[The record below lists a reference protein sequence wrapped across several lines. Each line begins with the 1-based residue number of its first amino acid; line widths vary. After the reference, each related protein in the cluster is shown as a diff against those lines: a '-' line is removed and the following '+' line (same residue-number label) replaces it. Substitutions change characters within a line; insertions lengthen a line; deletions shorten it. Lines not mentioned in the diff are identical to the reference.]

1 VYSALA
7 TAILV
12 AHAAFVAFVV
22 FTLPCIYI
30 GKFMRWRWVR
40 LFWLRVLHLIGI
52 CIVMAQAWAGMICPL
67 TTLEMWLRK
76 QDGLTTYTGSFI
88 AHWLQTLIY
97 WDLPS
102 WVFTAAYS
110 LFALLVMAAW
120 YFVPP
125 LRSNQ

>member
-1 VYSALA
+1 MYSALA

-88 AHWLQTLIY
+88 AHWLQTIIY